1 MVRSRLG
8 YRTVIPSITTQKG
21 QTKDLSFKDGVN
33 TYKDNDDLKNTELVE
48 AIDMRMIKVGRYKT
62 RKGLDRFSTPIGE
75 AVNAQTSATTGAA
88 DKAVGG
94 MVALGEKLTIT
105 STGAITRADIRIK
118 SLTGSKGVLIVEVY
132 TNVGGFPGVLLCQ
145 SSISPAAIS
154 NTYTY
159 LPVYFVNAPIVA
171 NASTVIVVV
180 KSQNTDVGTYS
191 ISSTTA
197 STNGISSIDNGVVW
211 AANAFSINVKLY
223 TSTSGPVKGVFKA
236 YRPNGQV
243 RTIFAHGSSMYEA
256 NADGS
261 TTLIKS
267 GLNAAATTYRFS
279 MDQDVVRWVNSLEA
293 PYKWDFTTVTQI
305 TGVPVIPNNIMSHKG
320 LTFYTN
326 DLDNTA
332 VNYSN
337 FGQADVFTSTDL
349 IYMPGPKNA
358 DGLRAMAPLN
368 GVLYFFSKRNKRL
381 LLGSDNDTFQ
391 DDDASSQRGT
401 FSQESL
407 VYDANYIY
415 HADDEGVWQYN
426 GSDERNLAEDF
437 LPDYL
442 AITDKES
449 INLDIFNN
457 RLYIWYAPAGSA
469 DNTECFVYNL
479 TLNLYEGKDKNAIV
493 GRTFG
498 RNTQDDS
505 FIQASNRVGAL
516 YYGERSTNDYTNL
529 GGQMQASIAT
539 AYSHFDTPS
548 QLKRVP
554 KQRPQLPS
562 VTGSYKVQAG
572 YSKDFGERVF
582 TNADGSARE
591 VDVSGNGG
599 RYNTG
604 LLYNTGVRYSGQ
616 RMITPKNLW
625 ISGTFNRLQR
635 IYQHIAAREPFEF
648 DSEVLTVEVQRLD

>member
-8 YRTVIPSITTQKG
+8 YRTVVPSITTTKG

-33 TYKDNDDLKNTELVE
+33 TYKDNDDLKNTELAEVT
-48 AIDMRMIKVGRYKT
+48 DMRMVKVGRYKT

-75 AVNAQTSATTGAA
+75 AVNVQVTSTTGAA
-88 DKAVGG
+88 DKTVGG
-94 MVALGEKLTIT
+94 LLALGEKLTIV
-105 STGAITRADIRIK
+105 STGNITKAEVRIK
-118 SLTGSKGVLIVEVY
+118 SLTSSKGVLLVEVY
-132 TNVGGFPGVLLCQ
+132 TNAGGLTGQLLCR
-145 SSISPAAIS
+145 SSIASSAITS
-154 NTYTY
+154 SYTY
-159 LPVYFVNAPIVA
+159 VPVYFVDAPIVTS
-171 NASTVIVVV
+171 STNVIVVV
-180 KSQNTDVGTYS
+180 KSQNESGGTYS
-191 ISSTTA
+191 ISSTTN
-197 STNGISSIDNGVVW
+197 SSNGLSSIDGGTVW
-211 AANAFSINVKLY
+211 STSAFSINVKLY
-223 TSTSGPVKGVFKA
+223 TSTAGGVKGVFKA

-243 RTIFAHGSSMYEA
+243 RTLYAHGSSMYEA

-261 TTLIKS
+261 TTLIKA
-267 GLNAAATTYRFS
+267 GMNPAATKYRFS
-279 MDQDVVRWVNSLEA
+279 MDQDVVRWTNSLEA

-320 LTFYTN
+320 LVFYTN
-326 DLDNTA
+326 DADNTA

-337 FGQADVFTSTDL
+337 FALPDVFTSTDL

-407 VYDANYIY
+407 VYDSNYIY

-426 GSDERNLAEDF
+426 GSDERNIAEDF

-442 AITDKES
+442 AITNKES

-457 RLYIWYAPAGSA
+457 RIYIWYAPAGSA

-479 TLNLYEGKDKNAIV
+479 TLNLYESKDKGAIV

-516 YYGERSTNDYTNL
+516 YYGERSTNDYHNL
-529 GGQMQASIAT
+529 GDQLEASLST

-548 QLKRVP
+548 QKKRVP

-562 VTGSYKVQAG
+562 VSGDYTVQSG
-572 YSKDFGERVF
+572 YDKDFEGNPTFEGRDISV
-582 TNADGSARE
+582 A
-591 VDVSGNGG
+591 GNGG

-604 LLYNTGVRYSGQ
+604 LLYNTGVRYAGS
-616 RMITPKNLW
+616 RMITPTNLS
-625 ISGTFNRLQR
+625 IPGTFNRLQR
-635 IYQHIAAREPFEF
+635 IYKHTAAREPFEF
-648 DSEVLTVEVQRLD
+648 DSEVLTVQVQRLI